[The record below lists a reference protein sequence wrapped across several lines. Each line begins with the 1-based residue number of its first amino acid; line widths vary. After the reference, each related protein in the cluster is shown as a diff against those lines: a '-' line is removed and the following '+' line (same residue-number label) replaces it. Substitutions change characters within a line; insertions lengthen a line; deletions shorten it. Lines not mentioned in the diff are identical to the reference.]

1 MREPFWMD
9 EMLLSL
15 SRPCGRRDEHGRLHE
30 TIPCPRC
37 GRVTPL
43 LDPSA
48 EVMRLL
54 KLRPYEETS
63 YVNWCGHKVDYIPV
77 PRGDGGCQLIPILG
91 EAT

>member
-1 MREPFWMD
+1 M
-9 EMLLSL
+9 
-15 SRPCGRRDEHGRLHE
+15 
-30 TIPCPRC
+30 
-37 GRVTPL
+37 TPL

-48 EVMRLL
+48 QVMRLL

-63 YVNWCGHKVDYIPV
+63 YVNWCGHKVDHIPV